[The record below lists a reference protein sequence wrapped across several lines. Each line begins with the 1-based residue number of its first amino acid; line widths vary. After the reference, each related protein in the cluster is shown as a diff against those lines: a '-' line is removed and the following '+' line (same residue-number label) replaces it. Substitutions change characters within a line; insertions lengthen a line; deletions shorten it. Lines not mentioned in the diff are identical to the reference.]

1 MMGIDADAIL
11 FYGYPLEAEHWNPN
25 PDYNDEDYD
34 DWDWESVYLQRAQ
47 FTGDEDSWE
56 ARRAFVD
63 AAGVSLGYT
72 VCSDSPA
79 WHIAVN
85 DSVVNAYYGDLKE
98 ITAEQLT
105 VDPAWSD
112 KLARFAQI
120 MGIEYHE
127 PKWYL
132 GSQLSY

>member
-1 MMGIDADAIL
+1 MGIDADAIL
-11 FYGYPLEAEHWNPN
+11 FYGYPLKTESWDPN
-25 PDYNDEDYD
+25 PDYDSEDYD
-34 DWDWESVYLQRAQ
+34 EWDWESVYLQRAN

-56 ARRAFVD
+56 ERRAFVD

-72 VCSDSPA
+72 VCSDSPV
-79 WHIAVN
+79 WHVAVN
-85 DSVVNAYYGDLKE
+85 GSIVYAYYGTLKE
-98 ITAEQLT
+98 VTAAKLYPELSW
-105 VDPAWSD
+105 PD
-112 KLARFAQI
+112 KLVKFAQV